1 MDLTVDDRLAIQ
13 DLLAKYLVYMDRQEE
28 EWVALF
34 DESASFEVAG
44 REPLSDPTERK
55 QFFHEAPRGV
65 HLASAPVI
73 RPGAREGSALS
84 TQTFLFRNAE
94 TEAFRT
100 GWYDDEL
107 VRRDGTWRFK
117 VRRVGFFDV

>member
-1 MDLTVDDRLAIQ
+1 M
-13 DLLAKYLVYMDRQEE
+13 AKYFVYMDRQEE

-34 DESASFEVAG
+34 DDGASFEVAG
-44 REPLSDPTERK
+44 REPLVDATALK
-55 QFFHEAPRGV
+55 QFFHDAPRGV
-65 HLASAPVI
+65 HLASAPLI
-73 RPGAREGSALS
+73 RAGATDGSALA

-107 VRRDGTWRFK
+107 VKREGTWWF
-117 VRRVGFFDV
+117 

>member
-1 MDLTVDDRLAIQ
+1 
-13 DLLAKYLVYMDRQEE
+13 MDRRNE

-34 DESASFEVAG
+34 DDGASLEVAG
-44 REPLSDPTERK
+44 REPLVEHAGLK
-55 QFFHEAPRGV
+55 QFLHDAPQGV

-73 RPGAREGSALS
+73 RPAAAEGSALA

-107 VRRDGTWRFK
+107 VRRDGTWKFK
-117 VRRVGFFDV
+117 VRRVEFFDGVIR